1 MEKVSVIVP
10 VYNGEKS
17 IERCAGSILNQDY
30 PELELILVDDG
41 SRDRSWEIIQ
51 AIAAADHRVKAIHQE
66 NGGVSSARNRALAEA
81 SGTYV
86 QFADVDDWLP
96 MDATKMLVRE
106 MEAQSAELVV
116 GDFYRVVDGN
126 VSEKGSIE
134 MGGALT
140 LQQYANAMMLSPADL
155 YYGVLWNKL
164 YRRDIIEQYSIRM
177 DENISYSEDMIF
189 NLEYLLHVKSVAIL
203 KAPVYYYQ
211 YTKGSLVDQ
220 SLNLSSTIKM
230 KKSVIGYYNEF
241 FRKTFDAPSYQERL
255 PVIYGYLLA
264 VSHDSLALPFT
275 PGTRKLN
282 AGIDLSALSGE
293 CGAAFP
299 MRSAILEAR
308 LLGRYLETLARKH
321 GMDEARIKLLYFMEK
336 MKEPCSVESLCLLT
350 GMGKP
355 AVIVAMARLLA
366 DGLVRRESPL
376 GGKERFSFYAPELTK
391 ELQQLDQDVDTVC
404 FAGFTDE
411 EIRQYHKLE
420 ERIGNH
426 ILHHLQAEKATE
438 SSHLQAEKATES
450 SVPV

>member
-1 MEKVSVIVP
+1 MEKVSLIVP

-81 SGTYV
+81 SGAYV

-241 FRKTFDAPSYQERL
+241 FRKTFDTPSYQERL

-275 PGTRKLN
+275 LGTRKLN

-366 DGLVRRESPL
+366 DGLVRCESPL
-376 GGKERFSFYAPELTK
+376 GGKERFSFYASELTK

-438 SSHLQAEKATES
+438 SS
-450 SVPV
+450 VPV

>member
-1 MEKVSVIVP
+1 MEKVSLIVP

-81 SGTYV
+81 SGAYV

-177 DENISYSEDMIF
+177 DENISYSEDLIF

-308 LLGRYLETLARKH
+308 LLGRYLETLARKY

-366 DGLVRRESPL
+366 DGLVRCESPL

-438 SSHLQAEKATES
+438 SS
-450 SVPV
+450 VPV

>member
-293 CGAAFP
+293 CGAAIP

-366 DGLVRRESPL
+366 DGLVRRESAL

-438 SSHLQAEKATES
+438 
-450 SVPV
+450 

>member
-106 MEAQSAELVV
+106 IEAQSAELVV

-275 PGTRKLN
+275 SGTRKLN

-355 AVIVAMARLLA
+355 AVIVTMARLLA
-366 DGLVRRESPL
+366 DGLVRCESPL

-438 SSHLQAEKATES
+438 SS
-450 SVPV
+450 VPV

>member
-264 VSHDSLALPFT
+264 VSHDSLALPFA

-293 CGAAFP
+293 CGAAIP

-391 ELQQLDQDVDTVC
+391 ELRQLDQDVDAVC

-411 EIRQYHKLE
+411 EIRQYRKLE
-420 ERIGNH
+420 EQIGNH

-438 SSHLQAEKATES
+438 L
-450 SVPV
+450 SVSV

>member
-10 VYNGEKS
+10 VYNGEKN
-17 IERCAGSILNQDY
+17 IKRCADSVLNQDY
-30 PELELILVDDG
+30 PELELILIDDG

-51 AIAAADHRVKAIHQE
+51 TVAANDPRVKAIHQE

-96 MDATKMLVRE
+96 MDATKLLVRE
-106 MEAQSAELVV
+106 METRSSELVV

-134 MGGALT
+134 TGGTLT
-140 LQQYANAMMLSPADL
+140 LKQYADKMMLAPADL

-164 YRRDIIEQYSIRM
+164 YQRDIIERYDIRM

-241 FRKTFDAPSYQERL
+241 FKKSFDAPAYQERL

-275 PGTRKLN
+275 PGTRKLH
-282 AGIDLSALSGE
+282 AGADLFALSDE
-293 CGAAFP
+293 SFTALP
-299 MRSAILEAR
+299 MRSAILETR
-308 LLGRYLETLARKH
+308 LIGRYLETLGRKH
-321 GMDEARIKLLYFMEK
+321 GMDEARIRLLYCMEK
-336 MKEPCSVESLCLLT
+336 MQEPCSVESLCLLT

-366 DGLVRRESPL
+366 DGLVRRESSL
-376 GGKERFSFYAPELTK
+376 GSKELFSF
-391 ELQQLDQDVDTVC
+391 
-404 FAGFTDE
+404 
-411 EIRQYHKLE
+411 
-420 ERIGNH
+420 
-426 ILHHLQAEKATE
+426 
-438 SSHLQAEKATES
+438 
-450 SVPV
+450 

>member
-96 MDATKMLVRE
+96 MDATKMLVREMEAQSAELVVGLVRE

-241 FRKTFDAPSYQERL
+241 FRKTFDTPSYQERL

-275 PGTRKLN
+275 PGTRKQN
-282 AGIDLSALSGE
+282 KAS
-293 CGAAFP
+293 
-299 MRSAILEAR
+299 
-308 LLGRYLETLARKH
+308 
-321 GMDEARIKLLYFMEK
+321 
-336 MKEPCSVESLCLLT
+336 
-350 GMGKP
+350 
-355 AVIVAMARLLA
+355 
-366 DGLVRRESPL
+366 
-376 GGKERFSFYAPELTK
+376 
-391 ELQQLDQDVDTVC
+391 
-404 FAGFTDE
+404 
-411 EIRQYHKLE
+411 
-420 ERIGNH
+420 
-426 ILHHLQAEKATE
+426 ILHGKDERTLQR
-438 SSHLQAEKATES
+438 
-450 SVPV
+450 

>member
-293 CGAAFP
+293 CGAAIP
-299 MRSAILEAR
+299 MRSAVLEAR

-366 DGLVRRESPL
+366 DGLVRCESPL

-438 SSHLQAEKATES
+438 SS
-450 SVPV
+450 VPV

>member
-81 SGTYV
+81 SGKYV

-164 YRRDIIEQYSIRM
+164 YRKDIIEQYSIRM

-293 CGAAFP
+293 CGAAIP

-366 DGLVRRESPL
+366 DGLVRCESPL

-438 SSHLQAEKATES
+438 SS
-450 SVPV
+450 VPV

>member
-1 MEKVSVIVP
+1 MEKVSLIVP

-66 NGGVSSARNRALAEA
+66 NGGVSSARNRALDEA

-189 NLEYLLHVKSVAIL
+189 NLEYLLHIKSVAIL

-293 CGAAFP
+293 CGAAIP

-355 AVIVAMARLLA
+355 AVIVAMARLVA

-376 GGKERFSFYAPELTK
+376 GGKERFSFYASELTK

-411 EIRQYHKLE
+411 ELRQYHILE

-438 SSHLQAEKATES
+438 SS
-450 SVPV
+450 VPV

>member
-1 MEKVSVIVP
+1 MEKVSLIVP

-106 MEAQSAELVV
+106 IEAQSAELVV

-275 PGTRKLN
+275 SGTRKLN

-355 AVIVAMARLLA
+355 AVIVTMARLLA
-366 DGLVRRESPL
+366 DGLVRCESPL

-438 SSHLQAEKATES
+438 SS
-450 SVPV
+450 VPV

>member
-1 MEKVSVIVP
+1 MEKVSLIVP

-140 LQQYANAMMLSPADL
+140 LQQYANAMMHSPADL

-241 FRKTFDAPSYQERL
+241 FRKTFDTPSYQERL

-321 GMDEARIKLLYFMEK
+321 GMDEARVKLLYFMEK

-366 DGLVRRESPL
+366 DGLVRCESPL

-438 SSHLQAEKATES
+438 SS
-450 SVPV
+450 VPV

>member
-81 SGTYV
+81 SGAYV

-293 CGAAFP
+293 CGAAIP
-299 MRSAILEAR
+299 MRSAVLEAR

-366 DGLVRRESPL
+366 DGLVRCESPL

-438 SSHLQAEKATES
+438 SS
-450 SVPV
+450 VPV

>member
-275 PGTRKLN
+275 PRTRKLN
-282 AGIDLSALSGE
+282 AGIDLSALSCE
-293 CGAAFP
+293 CGAAIP
-299 MRSAILEAR
+299 MRSAVLEAR

-438 SSHLQAEKATES
+438 SS
-450 SVPV
+450 VPV

>member
-391 ELQQLDQDVDTVC
+391 ELRQLDQDVDTVC

-411 EIRQYHKLE
+411 ELRLYHKLE
-420 ERIGNH
+420 ERLGNH

-438 SSHLQAEKATES
+438 SS
-450 SVPV
+450 VPV

>member
-1 MEKVSVIVP
+1 MEKVSLIVP

-81 SGTYV
+81 SGAYV

-177 DENISYSEDMIF
+177 DENISYSEDLVF

-366 DGLVRRESPL
+366 DGLVRCESPL

-420 ERIGNH
+420 KRIGNH

-438 SSHLQAEKATES
+438 SS
-450 SVPV
+450 VPV

>member
-1 MEKVSVIVP
+1 M
-10 VYNGEKS
+10 
-17 IERCAGSILNQDY
+17 
-30 PELELILVDDG
+30 
-41 SRDRSWEIIQ
+41 
-51 AIAAADHRVKAIHQE
+51 
-66 NGGVSSARNRALAEA
+66 
-81 SGTYV
+81 

-96 MDATKMLVRE
+96 MDATKLLVRE
-106 MEAQSAELVV
+106 MEAQSSELVV

-126 VSEKGSIE
+126 VSEKGSIAS
-134 MGGALT
+134 GGTLT
-140 LQQYANAMMLSPADL
+140 LQQYADEMMLSPADL

-164 YRRDIIEQYSIRM
+164 YRRDIIERYGIRM

-189 NLEYLLHVKSVAIL
+189 NLEYLLHVKISYSEDMIFNLEYLLHVKNIAIL

-241 FRKTFDAPSYQERL
+241 FRKTFDTPAYQERL

-282 AGIDLSALSGE
+282 VGADLSALSGE
-293 CGAAFP
+293 SGTAFP
-299 MRSAILEAR
+299 VRSAILETR
-308 LLGRYLETLARKH
+308 LLGRYLETLGRKH
-321 GMDEARIKLLYFMEK
+321 GMDEARIRLLYCMEK
-336 MKEPCSVESLCLLT
+336 RNEPCSVESLCLVT

-376 GGKERFSFYAPELTK
+376 GSKERFSFQAPELTE
-391 ELQQLDQDVDTVC
+391 ELQQLDRDVDTVC
-404 FAGFTDE
+404 FAEFTEE
-411 EIRQYHKLE
+411 EIRQYRILE
-420 ERIGNH
+420 ERIGNC
-426 ILHHLQAEKATE
+426 ILHHLQAETAKE
-438 SSHLQAEKATES
+438 S
-450 SVPV
+450 

>member
-41 SRDRSWEIIQ
+41 SRDRSWEIIR

-293 CGAAFP
+293 CGAAIP

-308 LLGRYLETLARKH
+308 LFGRYLETLARKH
-321 GMDEARIKLLYFMEK
+321 GMDGARIKLLYFMEK

-366 DGLVRRESPL
+366 DGLVRCESPL

-438 SSHLQAEKATES
+438 SS
-450 SVPV
+450 VPV

>member
-1 MEKVSVIVP
+1 MEKVSLIVP

-81 SGTYV
+81 SGAYV

-355 AVIVAMARLLA
+355 AVIVAMARLVA

-411 EIRQYHKLE
+411 EIRQYRKLE
-420 ERIGNH
+420 EQIGNH

-438 SSHLQAEKATES
+438 SSV
-450 SVPV
+450 SV

>member
-255 PVIYGYLLA
+255 PVIYGYLMA

-282 AGIDLSALSGE
+282 AGTDLSALSGE
-293 CGAAFP
+293 SGAVFP

-308 LLGRYLETLARKH
+308 LLGRYLETLARKR
-321 GMDEARIKLLYFMEK
+321 GMDEARIKLLYCMEK
-336 MKEPCSVESLCLLT
+336 MKEPCSVDSLCLLT

-355 AVIVAMARLLA
+355 AVIVATTRLLA

-376 GGKERFSFYAPELTK
+376 GGKERFSFHAPELAK
-391 ELQQLDQDVDTVC
+391 ELRQLDQDADAVR
-404 FAGFTDE
+404 FAGFTE
-411 EIRQYHKLE
+411 EQIRQYRELE
-420 ERIGNH
+420 EQIGNH
-426 ILHHLQAEKATE
+426 ILHHLQAEQATE
-438 SSHLQAEKATES
+438 S
-450 SVPV
+450 

>member
-96 MDATKMLVRE
+96 MDATKMLLRE

-116 GDFYRVVDGN
+116 GDFYRIVDGN

-293 CGAAFP
+293 CGAAIP

-438 SSHLQAEKATES
+438 SS
-450 SVPV
+450 VPV

>member
-293 CGAAFP
+293 CGAAIP
-299 MRSAILEAR
+299 MRSAVLEAR

-366 DGLVRRESPL
+366 DGLVRRETPDE
-376 GGKERFSFYAPELTK
+376 GKERFSFRASELEE
-391 ELQQLDQDVDTVC
+391 ELRQLNLDVDAIC
-404 FAGFTDE
+404 FAGFTDD
-411 EIRQYHKLE
+411 EIRQYHNFE
-420 ERIGNH
+420 ERISNS
-426 ILHHLQAEKATE
+426 ILRHLQAETAKE
-438 SSHLQAEKATES
+438 S
-450 SVPV
+450 

>member
-1 MEKVSVIVP
+1 MEKVSLIVP

-81 SGTYV
+81 SGAYV

-106 MEAQSAELVV
+106 IEAQSAELVV

-275 PGTRKLN
+275 SGTRKLN

-355 AVIVAMARLLA
+355 AVIVTMARLLA
-366 DGLVRRESPL
+366 DGLVRCESPL

-438 SSHLQAEKATES
+438 SS
-450 SVPV
+450 VPV

>member
-1 MEKVSVIVP
+1 MEKVSLIVP

-81 SGTYV
+81 SGAYV

-126 VSEKGSIE
+126 VSEKSSIE

-241 FRKTFDAPSYQERL
+241 FRKTFDTPSYQERL

-321 GMDEARIKLLYFMEK
+321 GMDEARIKLLYYMEK

-350 GMGKP
+350 GLGKP

-438 SSHLQAEKATES
+438 SS
-450 SVPV
+450 VPV

>member
-106 MEAQSAELVV
+106 MEEQSAELVV
-116 GDFYRVVDGN
+116 GDFYRIVDGN

-293 CGAAFP
+293 CGAAIP
-299 MRSAILEAR
+299 MRSAVLEAR

-366 DGLVRRESPL
+366 DGLVRCESPL

-438 SSHLQAEKATES
+438 SS
-450 SVPV
+450 VPV